1 MASMLDHGIF
11 INKNHVSILCIGF
24 LTLGFGILLRFDHIE
39 SVDYQ
44 SLSCHKCDESQMTH
58 ICNEQNKRIEL
69 ITYYILS
76 FKHGFCRKGMLICSL
91 TDSKTRV
98 HKMLLRLR
106 REKLVRRNGWI
117 YVYIKSDIIT
127 TPIYFAST
135 LFKKIIITIIINAF
149 LNTSENKISYLF
161 QLS

>member
-76 FKHGFCRKGMLICSL
+76 FKHGFCRKGMLICFSNRQQNQSPQNA
-91 TDSKTRV
+91 TPF
-98 HKMLLRLR
+98 
-106 REKLVRRNGWI
+106 EKRKISQEEW
-117 YVYIKSDIIT
+117 VYIC
-127 TPIYFAST
+127 IY
-135 LFKKIIITIIINAF
+135 KIRYHHHSHLLCIYTI
-149 LNTSENKISYLF
+149 
-161 QLS
+161 